1 MPTGLPTVSPTV
13 RLARRRPI
21 KAAQRPRGVKMP
33 APATASTTD
42 RDGRWLSLG
51 PASRLLGIDP
61 DTLRRWAD
69 QGRVASWTTPGGHR
83 RFDRSALERLL
94 AGRRSTGGHV
104 LSSLGG
110 SPQRL
115 AKAYRRYY
123 AVDPGAV
130 SRGREAGSVEADR
143 EAHRRDG
150 RLLIAALIAY
160 LDASPRDAQTRERL
174 EGDAEAIVDDQAR
187 RLAAGGTSLDRVGL
201 GFRRRAAAVPRGA
214 RRGSALDGRSIRVA
228 WRRCT
233 ATPRPSS
240 IGCSSGSS
248 TRTSARRTD
257 RCASTSCCPP

>member
-1 MPTGLPTVSPTV
+1 
-13 RLARRRPI
+13 
-21 KAAQRPRGVKMP
+21 MP

-42 RDGRWLSLG
+42 REGRWLSLG
-51 PASRLLGIDP
+51 PASRLLGIDQ

-83 RFDRSALERLL
+83 RFDRSALERLV

-123 AVDPGAV
+123 AIDPGALG
-130 SRGREAGSVEADR
+130 RGGQASSVEADR

-150 RLLIAALIAY
+150 RLLIAALLAY

-187 RLAAGGTSLDRVGL
+187 RLATGGTSLTESVSGFVAARGPFLAELAGL
-201 GFRRRAAAVPRGA
+201 GYRRSLDPGRLAALYGDASAV
-214 RRGSALDGRSIRVA
+214 LDRLLLRFIDAHQRSE
-228 WRRCT
+228 
-233 ATPRPSS
+233 
-240 IGCSSGSS
+240 
-248 TRTSARRTD
+248 D
-257 RCASTSCCPP
+257 

>member
-1 MPTGLPTVSPTV
+1 
-13 RLARRRPI
+13 
-21 KAAQRPRGVKMP
+21 MP

-42 RDGRWLSLG
+42 REGRWLSLG
-51 PASRLLGIDP
+51 PASRLLGIDQ

-83 RFDRSALERLL
+83 RFDRSALERLV

-123 AVDPGAV
+123 AIDPGAV
-130 SRGREAGSVEADR
+130 GRGGPTGSVEADR

-187 RLAAGGTSLDRVGL
+187 RLATGGTSLTESVSGFVAARGPFLAELAGL
-201 GFRRRAAAVPRGA
+201 GYRRSLDPGRLAALYGDASAV
-214 RRGSALDGRSIRVA
+214 LDRLLLRFIDAHQRSE
-228 WRRCT
+228 
-233 ATPRPSS
+233 
-240 IGCSSGSS
+240 
-248 TRTSARRTD
+248 D
-257 RCASTSCCPP
+257 

>member
-1 MPTGLPTVSPTV
+1 
-13 RLARRRPI
+13 
-21 KAAQRPRGVKMP
+21 MP

-42 RDGRWLSLG
+42 REGRWLSLG

-83 RFDRSALERLL
+83 RFDRSALERLV

-123 AVDPGAV
+123 AIDPGAV
-130 SRGREAGSVEADR
+130 SRGGTAGSVEADR

-187 RLAAGGTSLDRVGL
+187 RLAAGGTSLTESVSGFVAARGPFLAELAGL
-201 GFRRRAAAVPRGA
+201 GSRRSLDPGRLAVLYGDASAVLDRLLLRFIDAHQRAE
-214 RRGSALDGRSIRVA
+214 D
-228 WRRCT
+228 
-233 ATPRPSS
+233 
-240 IGCSSGSS
+240 
-248 TRTSARRTD
+248 
-257 RCASTSCCPP
+257 